1 VAPGKDL
8 DSLIAEKIMGWKK
21 IELSVPFYGLYWMWG
36 KKEGCLY
43 HDIQE
48 CPKYS
53 TDIAAAWQ
61 VVDKL
66 KDYMCELEF
75 DFGYENRIWAMF
87 TVAGIIDELHPSFQS
102 EGKSAAHAI
111 CLAALLYVGHKV

>member
-1 VAPGKDL
+1 VEPGREL
-8 DSLIAEKIMGWKK
+8 DALIAEKVMGWTLKENPK
-21 IELSVPFYGLYWMWG
+21 AFYDFEVFSW
-36 KKEGCLY
+36 EGGNVDVC
-43 HDIQE
+43 DFR
-48 CPKYS
+48 PS
-53 TDIAAAWQ
+53 TSISDAWQ

-102 EGKSAAHAI
+102 EGRSAAHAI